1 MKKTAI
7 ATALALS
14 AGLSGAANADFL
26 GFTVG
31 ANNWQQE
38 FSGTVRSGAI
48 GDTVDIENDLGY
60 SDDEGNNNFYVAFEH
75 PVPLIPNVMLARTEL
90 EVSAENTLTKSFDF
104 EGVSFSVSDDIRST
118 ADLTHT
124 DLTLYY
130 EILDNW
136 VSLDIGFTLRS
147 FEEGFTLTSSTES
160 AELSIDGTLP
170 MFYVGAKF
178 ELPFSGLYVIANGNW
193 ISYDDDTIMDY
204 KAALGYESS
213 IGLGVEIGMRSFE
226 LEYEDDEEYADLT
239 IDGMYAG
246 VFYHF

>member
-7 ATALALS
+7 AAALALS
-14 AGLSGAANADFL
+14 AGLSSTANADFL
-26 GFTVG
+26 GFTIG

-38 FSGTVRSGAI
+38 FSGSVRSDI
-48 GDTVDIENDLGY
+48 TDTIDIENDLGY
-60 SDDEGNNNFYVAFEH
+60 TDDEGNNNFYVAFEH
-75 PVPLIPNVMLARTEL
+75 PIPLIPNVMLARTEL
-90 EVSAENTLTKSFDF
+90 EVSGEATSTFEFEGISFD
-104 EGVSFSVSDDIRST
+104 GSVSST
-118 ADLTHT
+118 TDLSHT
-124 DLTLYY
+124 DATLYY

-136 VSLDIGFTLRS
+136 VSLDIGLTIRS
-147 FEEGFTLTSSTES
+147 FDEGVTISGSVAGGGSDT
-160 AELSIDGTLP
+160 AELEIDGALP

-193 ISYDDDTIMDY
+193 IGYDDDTIMDY

-213 IGLGVEIGMRSFE
+213 IGLGLEIGMRSFE